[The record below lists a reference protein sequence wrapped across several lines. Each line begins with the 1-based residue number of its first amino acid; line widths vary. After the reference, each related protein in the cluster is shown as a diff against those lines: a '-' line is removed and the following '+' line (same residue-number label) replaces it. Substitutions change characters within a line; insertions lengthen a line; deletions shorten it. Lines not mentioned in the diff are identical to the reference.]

1 MPLSTVLSNLV
12 KFGIQLGVFAS
23 ILIYYL
29 FQDYQLQWDASIL
42 LLPVLVMMAGALSI
56 GLGMIASS
64 LTVKYRDITFLITFG
79 IQLLMY
85 GTPVIYPLSEVT
97 EKYAEYEIFILAN
110 PMSAIIE
117 SFRYILLK
125 SGSLDYGN
133 LAYSFVATIVILFA
147 GMIIFNRTEKSFIDT
162 V

>member
-1 MPLSTVLSNLV
+1 L
-12 KFGIQLGVFAS
+12 
-23 ILIYYL
+23 
-29 FQDYQLQWDASIL
+29 L
-42 LLPVLVMMAGALSI
+42 LLPLLVTMAGGLSI

-64 LTVKYRDITFLITFG
+64 LTTKYRDITFLITFG

-97 EKYAEYEIFILAN
+97 EKYQEYEMFILAN

-133 LAYSFVATIVILFA
+133 LAYSLIATIIILFA